1 MPRPSPRFVNVIAR
15 SAWCGLFRSFL
26 AGQAGACTRWLVG
39 QTQASHRLLVTLVLT
54 PTVTTGV
61 GVVFQGSQGVVD
73 TIDGRGYCE
82 CSG

>member
-1 MPRPSPRFVNVIAR
+1 MG
-15 SAWCGLFRSFL
+15 CL
-26 AGQAGACTRWLVG
+26 AGFFGE
-39 QTQASHRLLVTLVLT
+39 RLLVTLVLT

-82 CSG
+82 CSA